1 MKMKNT
7 ENTVHVMPWAHATT
21 NTTKSPCGHGK
32 AKPNKKDK
40 IKKKKFVARKKTEIL
55 AKAATSN
62 QFLKAD
68 FGTSTSRW
76 RKFKSLS
83 KFLIEET

>member
-1 MKMKNT
+1 VIFT
-7 ENTVHVMPWAHATT
+7 P
-21 NTTKSPCGHGK
+21 KSPCGHGK
-32 AKPNKKDK
+32 AKPNKKGTNIK
-40 IKKKKFVARKKTEIL
+40 IKKKFVARKKLKIL

-68 FGTSTSRW
+68 FGTSTSRR

-83 KFLIEET
+83 KFLKEET